1 MDNIIIRN
9 SHLVVNIAP
18 LGAEVRSVQNTT
30 THQQYMWNA
39 NPDIWGNVSPTL
51 FPVVGKTSDSVIR
64 FRGQNFPQGNHGFAR
79 TSLFSVV
86 SKTEERVELQI
97 ITRELGEVYP
107 FNLQF
112 KVIYTLQE
120 NKLITEY
127 VVTNLDSQTAY
138 FSVGAHPAFNCP
150 FDDKHT
156 IDDYVIEFSQNEPE
170 LCLHEITKSAF
181 LTGKT
186 TKLDFQNLPL
196 SVDTFVD
203 DAIVYSNYKSNQI
216 SLCEKGSNR
225 KINVSLTGFP
235 WLGLWSK
242 VGAAYVCIEPWC
254 GHSDMLGFNGDID
267 NKSAIEQVQIG
278 ETWQRSYSIEFAY

>member
-1 MDNIIIRN
+1 
-9 SHLVVNIAP
+9 
-18 LGAEVRSVQNTT
+18 
-30 THQQYMWNA
+30 
-39 NPDIWGNVSPTL
+39 VSPTL

-64 FRGQNFPQGNHGFAR
+64 FRGQSFPQGNHGFAR

-86 SKTEERVELQI
+86 SKAEERVELQI
-97 ITRELGEVYP
+97 VTHELGEVYP

-112 KVIYTLQE
+112 KVIYSLQE

-127 VVTNLDSQTAY
+127 LVTNLDNQTAY
-138 FSVGAHPAFNCP
+138 FSVGAHPAFKCP
-150 FDDKHT
+150 FDDNHT
-156 IDDYVIEFSQNEPE
+156 IDDYLIEFSQKEPE
-170 LCLHEITKSAF
+170 LYLHEITKSAF
-181 LTGKT
+181 LTGTT

-196 SVDTFVD
+196 SLDTFVD
-203 DAIVYSNYKSNQI
+203 DAIVYSNYKSDQI
-216 SLCEKGSNR
+216 SLREKGSNR

-242 VGAAYVCIEPWC
+242 VGAGYICIEPWC

-267 NKSAIEQVQIG
+267 NKSAIEQVKIG